1 MNLNTNTAEK
11 INTEQNETLESFISD
26 KNIHPISTKARF
38 TGFKYR
44 SKVEFLKF
52 FIV

>member
-1 MNLNTNTAEK
+1 MLKEENNVESKNSK
-11 INTEQNETLESFISD
+11 IETLDSFISK
-26 KNIHPISTKARF
+26 KNTFIISHKALY
-38 TGFKYR
+38 TGFQHR

>member
-1 MNLNTNTAEK
+1 MLLKESSIQ
-11 INTEQNETLESFISD
+11 INVQALKTLESFISEE
-26 KNIHPISTKARF
+26 NIPSISHKALY
-38 TGFKYR
+38 TGFQHR

>member
-1 MNLNTNTAEK
+1 MISTRKDNTLD
-11 INTEQNETLESFISD
+11 IRQYETLESFISKQD
-26 KNIHPISTKARF
+26 DYTISHKALYTSF
-38 TGFKYR
+38 QHR